1 MVQISS
7 KDIKINLERITALSK
22 HRVET
27 KRTNRPAGSN
37 VTAVVFENVKT
48 HSNKKNDERREYWTY
63 KKRAYA
69 TRGEYVVRAK
79 SQKNAKQFP
88 K

>member
-1 MVQISS
+1 MVQIST

-48 HSNKKNDERREYWTY
+48 HSNKKKLMKDANTERTKTRLRDEGGKCDACQIT
-63 KKRAYA
+63 KKHE
-69 TRGEYVVRAK
+69 TI
-79 SQKNAKQFP
+79 S
-88 K
+88 